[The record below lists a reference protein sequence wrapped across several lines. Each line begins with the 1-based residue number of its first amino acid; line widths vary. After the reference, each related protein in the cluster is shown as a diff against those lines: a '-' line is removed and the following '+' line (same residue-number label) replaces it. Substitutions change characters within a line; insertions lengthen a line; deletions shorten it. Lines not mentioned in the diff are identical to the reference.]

1 MIGNK
6 YKLHVSSIIIIGLFL
21 SISISYL
28 INNIEEKNI
37 QSRFQNIVDD
47 KMKSFYR
54 EILINL
60 ETLYTLSILYN
71 NDQIPSR
78 EEFSIEA
85 KKIIKRHS
93 AIHALEWI
101 PIVSNEK
108 RKLFEKNFFFTEESK
123 NNNMVKVGKKDEYF
137 PVYYVEPFKNNEKAL
152 GFDLSSDE
160 NRYKTIKKALET
172 KSPQVTQ
179 AIELVQKK
187 NKKGFLAFLP
197 IFDENQNIKSFVL
210 GVFVIEDIFKKSILE
225 EDKTSNEINFKIFD
239 TTNNINEEIYSHNS
253 LNKIYKHLKYKK
265 DLPVI
270 WSRQWTFEAI
280 PSLKYINERRSF
292 VTELSLFI
300 GILLTI
306 IVSYR
311 INKFYNLKYES
322 IQELKNKDEILYIQS
337 RYATI
342 GETLSNIEHQW
353 RSPLSK
359 VSSNIISLQSEIEFK
374 GMPSQEKLQSSLN
387 NMQNTLVYMSNLV
400 DEFKNFHIQDKIKT
414 NFLFD
419 DTLDIALK
427 LLEHDFTKLEL
438 RVKRDNKKNQV
449 RIYGYQNEF
458 SQVLINILSNCRDA
472 FIERRVNKPLVEIF
486 TYEKD
491 NKKFITIRDNAGGI
505 DEKHIENIFEQFF
518 TTKQSSGIGLHLC
531 KMIITEH
538 MNGKISV
545 KNGTF
550 YINKEKCTGAIF
562 TIELPV

>member
-21 SISISYL
+21 SISVSYI

-37 QSRFQNIVDD
+37 QSRFQNIVDN
-47 KMKSFYR
+47 KTKSFYR
-54 EILINL
+54 EILLNL
-60 ETLYTLSILYN
+60 ETLYSLSILYN
-71 NDQIPSR
+71 NGQTPTK
-78 EEFSIEA
+78 EQFSKEA
-85 KKIIKRHS
+85 KKIIQRHD

-101 PIVSNEK
+101 PIVPNEK
-108 RKLFEKNFFFTEESK
+108 RKLFEKDFFFTKESK
-123 NNNMVKVGKKDEYF
+123 NNNMKKVESKDRYF
-137 PVYYVEPFKNNEKAL
+137 PVYYVEPFLNNEKAL
-152 GFDLSSDE
+152 GFDLSSDK
-160 NRYKTIKKALET
+160 NRFETIKKALKT

-187 NKKGFLAFLP
+187 NKKGFLTFLP
-197 IFDENQNIKSFVL
+197 IFDENEDIKSFVL

-225 EDKTSNEINFKIFD
+225 EDETSNEINFKIFD
-239 TTNNINEEIYSHNS
+239 TTNKINEEIYSHNS

-265 DLPVI
+265 NLPVI

-280 PSLKYINERRSF
+280 PSLRYINERRSF

-374 GMPSQEKLQSSLN
+374 GMPSQEKLQNSLN

-427 LLEHDFTKLEL
+427 LLEHDFTKLDL
-438 RVKRDNKKNQV
+438 RVKRDNKKEQI

-550 YINKEKCTGAIF
+550 YINKEKCTGATF
-562 TIELPV
+562 TIEFPI

>member
-37 QSRFQNIVDD
+37 QGRFQNIVDD
-47 KMKSFYR
+47 KIKSFYR

-123 NNNMVKVGKKDEYF
+123 NNNMIKVGEKDEYF
-137 PVYYVEPFKNNEKAL
+137 PVYYVEPLKNNEKAL
-152 GFDLSSDE
+152 GFDLSSDK

-197 IFDENQNIKSFVL
+197 IFDEKKNIKSFIL

-253 LNKIYKHLKYKK
+253 LNKIYRHLKYKK

-280 PSLKYINERRSF
+280 PSLRYINERRSF

-538 MNGKISV
+538 MNGEISV

>member
-1 MIGNK
+1 LIRNK

-21 SISISYL
+21 SIFVSFI

-54 EILINL
+54 EILVNL

-71 NDQIPSR
+71 NEQIPTK
-78 EEFSIEA
+78 EQFSIEA
-85 KKIIKRHS
+85 KKIINRHG

-101 PIVSNEK
+101 PIVSKKERN
-108 RKLFEKNFFFTEESK
+108 LFEKEFLFTQESENNLMIKVEE
-123 NNNMVKVGKKDEYF
+123 KDKYF
-137 PVYYVEPFKNNEKAL
+137 PVYYIEPLKNNEKAL
-152 GFDLSSDE
+152 GFDLSS
-160 NRYKTIKKALET
+160 NKSRYESIKKALET
-172 KSPQVTQ
+172 KRPQVTQ

-187 NKKGFLAFLP
+187 SKKGFLAFLP

-210 GVFVIEDIFKKSILE
+210 GAFVIEDIFIKSILE
-225 EDKTSNEINFKIFD
+225 EDSTSNEINFKIFD
-239 TTNNINEEIYSHNS
+239 TTDKINEEIYSHNS

-265 DLPVI
+265 DLSAI

-280 PSLKYINERRSF
+280 PSSKYINDRGTF
-292 VTELSLFI
+292 VSELSLLI

-306 IVSYR
+306 IISYR

-322 IQELKNKDEILYIQS
+322 IQELKNKNEILYIQS

-359 VSSNIISLQSEIEFK
+359 ISSNIISLQSEIEFK
-374 GMPSQEKLQSSLN
+374 GMPSEEKLQNSLN
-387 NMQNTLVYMSNLV
+387 NMQNTLIYMSNLV
-400 DEFKNFHIQDKIKT
+400 DEFKNFHIQDKRKT

-427 LLEHDFTKLEL
+427 LLEHDFIKLDL
-438 RVKRDNKKNQV
+438 KIKRENKKEQV
-449 RIYGYQNEF
+449 ILYGYQNEF
-458 SQVLINILSNCRDA
+458 AQVLINILSNSRDA
-472 FIERRVNKPLVEIF
+472 FMERRIKKPLIEIF
-486 TYEKD
+486 SYEKE
-491 NKKFITIRDNAGGI
+491 NKRFIILRDNAGGI
-505 DEKHIENIFEQFF
+505 DEKHIENIFEQFY

-538 MNGKISV
+538 MNGNISV
-545 KNGTF
+545 KNNIF
-550 YINKEKCTGAIF
+550 YIYKVKCIGATF
-562 TIELPV
+562 TIEIPI